1 MSEHGAADS
10 AHDGGPQSGSHAA
23 QGHDLDNIVEAL
35 AKITLFEKIKPRGLR
50 MLAEIASEENRNS
63 GDIVFTEGEP
73 GGALY
78 LILEGKVRIS
88 RTVAGMGEE
97 ALAVLGPGAAFGELS
112 VFDDSPRSADAKV
125 QLRAR
130 LLVIQKD
137 ALEDLMFLNKDL
149 SYEVLWNVVKIL
161 SARMREANDKMTF
174 LSATGRF

>member
-1 MSEHGAADS
+1 MTEQGADS
-10 AHDGGPQSGSHAA
+10 TDSDADSGSANV
-23 QGHDLDNIVEAL
+23 HDLESIIEAL
-35 AKITLFEKIKPRGLR
+35 GNIALFAKIKPRGLKL
-50 MLAEIASEENRNS
+50 LAEIASEENRRT
-63 GDIVFTEGEP
+63 GDLIFAEGET

-88 RTVAGMGEE
+88 RTIAGMGEE

-125 QLRAR
+125 HSRAR

-149 SYEVLWNVVKIL
+149 SYELLWNVVKIL
-161 SARMREANDKMTF
+161 SARVRETNDKMTF